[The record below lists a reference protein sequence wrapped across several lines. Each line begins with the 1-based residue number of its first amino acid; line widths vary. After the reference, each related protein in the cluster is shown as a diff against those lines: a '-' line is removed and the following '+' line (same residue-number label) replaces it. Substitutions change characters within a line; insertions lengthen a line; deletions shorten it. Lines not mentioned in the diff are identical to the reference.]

1 MGKTGLMAV
10 TACLALAS
18 AAQAAAPATQRN
30 FVACP
35 VVQDTKTVPC
45 WLAEYKGETYYLGI
59 QTDIS
64 AEWYPPF
71 LGHKAMVEG
80 TVSNEPR
87 ICGGI
92 VLKPNKVSVLP
103 ELAPEC
109 TEMRPER
116 AEYQVPFA
124 PRGPGPS
131 KGGLAFAPAPG
142 TAAAR
147 PPAPAAPQPPFQA
160 RTFTVPYDFDTPT
173 VTGRTSR
180 ALQQAVTYA
189 RAIKASSIE
198 VMGYRGQVLMTDG
211 PAREEAPGI
220 AQVRAQQVGELLGQV
235 GIAPSSIK
243 VAWKDAPEPADGI
256 TDSTKRRTTI
266 LVKP

>member
-1 MGKTGLMAV
+1 MNRKMAAV
-10 TACLALAS
+10 SLLALFSAG
-18 AAQAAAPATQRN
+18 AAQAAEQHLN
-30 FVACP
+30 FVSCP
-35 VVQDTKTVPC
+35 ILRDTATVPC
-45 WLAEYKGETYYLGI
+45 WLSEYKGELYYLGI
-59 QTDIS
+59 QQDAS
-64 AEWYPPF
+64 AEFYPPF
-71 LGHKAMVEG
+71 LGHKVLAEG
-80 TVSNEPR
+80 VVSSEPR